1 MNDCKHR
8 VFRKHCAVCWWKWA
22 HNMFKRFSNNP
33 NDIIYD
39 TRMDFYME
47 NHSRRCECMK
57 CSRDRRYKN
66 VWK

>member
-57 CSRDRRYKN
+57 CSRGRRYN
-66 VWK
+66 YVWK